1 MVSLCSALQDASND
15 MHVDIE
21 VTLKSRDPRAT
32 VVLDLMRSSYT
43 YFDAYDRINEIIS
56 MVLLFL
62 L

>member
-21 VTLKSRDPRAT
+21 VTLKSHDLRAT

-43 YFDAYDRINEIIS
+43 YFDAYQ
-56 MVLLFL
+56 
-62 L
+62 